1 MKQKNKM
8 KQAFTLIE
16 LLVVVLIIGILA
28 AIALPKY
35 ERAVKRAQMAKII
48 PVLRSVY
55 NAERALRLES
65 GRNFANISDVSA
77 LPIEIPTVKLPG
89 YGTGEVVLFRSCLT
103 NDDETGCLVGM
114 DFVLRFMSHSLYVGV
129 VAGADGNPIF
139 LCERAAAD
147 AGDRT
152 CQDFGFTKP
161 ISSPREHYKATMPGD
176 NMYTM

>member
-89 YGTGEVVLFRSCLT
+89 YGTGEVVLFRS
-103 NDDETGCLVGM
+103 
-114 DFVLRFMSHSLYVGV
+114 
-129 VAGADGNPIF
+129 
-139 LCERAAAD
+139 
-147 AGDRT
+147 
-152 CQDFGFTKP
+152 
-161 ISSPREHYKATMPGD
+161 
-176 NMYTM
+176 